1 MNQTVAN
8 TYVQGIQ
15 SHPEPMANSN
25 VLPGEGQNLG
35 RIRCVVDVGEN
46 SIEIDPYVA
55 DFFFEPVFFP
65 GHYPDMK
72 CTAQVLG
79 PEADKHPSLLEV
91 DIVSKRRGL
100 RNFALRIL
108 REELF
113 SEPKKFSVV
122 FGFDSERLP
131 APLLLEVDV
140 EVLHAG
146 NPIVARIHSGL
157 PRSFDGSVSSDL
169 SGIHSTLQSERCMT
183 FWDWPLV
190 HPRLEVKATESWLE
204 HHGSIEVLSR
214 DGDGSPWEPIAL
226 TEEFQEVDF
235 GAVIPLLLP
244 SDGFDFAPYHTCAC
258 LLLRIGEGGTEFPVV
273 SHLVD
278 SRPSNRSSFGTIGQI
293 EDPNAWPYFLWRG
306 HHYRLQPPREKFVI
320 RKGRLWEGFKH
331 LETGNLGTIK
341 RVQHDRY
348 TSAVP
353 TRAKFEYRGEEF
365 NVNWFHLDEDGWEVL
380 FSED

>member
-1 MNQTVAN
+1 
-8 TYVQGIQ
+8 
-15 SHPEPMANSN
+15 MANSH
-25 VLPGEGQNLG
+25 VLPEDGQNLG

-65 GHYPDMK
+65 GHYPDLT

-79 PEADKHPSLLEV
+79 PEAEKHPSLLEV
-91 DIVSKRRGL
+91 AIVSKRRGL

-131 APLLLEVDV
+131 APLLLEADV

-146 NPIVARIHSGL
+146 DPIVARIHSGI
-157 PRSFDGSVSSDL
+157 PASFGGSVSYDL
-169 SGIHSTLQSERCMT
+169 AGIHSTLQTEKCMT
-183 FWDWPLV
+183 FWDWPLEK
-190 HPRLEVKATESWLE
+190 PRLEVRATESWLR
-204 HHGSIEVLSR
+204 HHGSVEVLCSP
-214 DGDGSPWEPIAL
+214 GDGVESESVAL
-226 TEEFQEVDF
+226 TGEFQDVDF
-235 GAVIPLLLP
+235 GALIPLVMP
-244 SDGFDFAPYHTCAC
+244 SEGFEFAPYHSCAS
-258 LLLRIGEGGTEFPVV
+258 LILRLGEAGREFPVV
-273 SHLVD
+273 SHLID
-278 SRPSNRSSFGTIGQI
+278 SRPSKRSSFGRIGQL
-293 EDPNAWPYFLWRG
+293 EDPDAWPYFLWRG
-306 HHYRLQPPREKFVI
+306 HHYRLQPKKEKFLR

-331 LETGNLGTIK
+331 LDSGSPGTIR

-353 TRAKFEYRGEEF
+353 ARERFEYAGEDF
-365 NVNWFHLDEDGWEVL
+365 RVNWFHLDEAGWKVL
-380 FSED
+380 FSEE